1 MLGIFEDGA
10 FGQPSQ
16 HLAET
21 DRDLGCRQSEAEA
34 VWRSRE
40 GCVVVVTEALGG
52 IVAVD
57 TLVSVGAAVVS
68 PAVLCGPSRQPDCSN
83 G

>member
-1 MLGIFEDGA
+1 MGIFEDGA

-21 DRDLGCRQSEAEA
+21 AWDLGCRQSGAEA

-68 PAVLCGPSRQPDCSN
+68 PAVLCGPSHQPDCSN